1 MSAPRPQQPVPRR
14 HLVPGLLAFTA
25 FIGLSLAGQARI
37 EARRPPPTAFEAPD
51 AQDIDPDEFDPFAFG
66 APDPSEAT
74 DEADAQRELVA
85 EAGDLGEA
93 PPVVAQKAT
102 ASKPPVQN
110 HGLHP
115 PDPSQAVE
123 PPTVAAPTEFPA
135 TRILTGLE
143 AALAGLAGAG
153 RDPGNVMVAVQQAR
167 THLQQVE
174 RDLKAL
180 RGTETPGLAE
190 AERAHGRLTRAS
202 FEFDSAARR
211 SLTGSSG
218 AMGDPFSGPERLLD
232 ESRARLAAARQA
244 MADRP

>member
-14 HLVPGLLAFTA
+14 HLVPGLLAFAA

-37 EARRPPPTAFEAPD
+37 EARRPPPMAFEAPD
-51 AQDIDPDEFDPFAFG
+51 DQDFDPDEVDPFAFD
-66 APDPSEAT
+66 APAPSEAA
-74 DEADAQRELVA
+74 DEADADRELVA
-85 EAGDLGEA
+85 EAGDLGE
-93 PPVVAQKAT
+93 PLPQKAT
-102 ASKPPVQN
+102 ASKPPAQN
-110 HGLHP
+110 HGLHAP
-115 PDPSQAVE
+115 VPSQAVE
-123 PPTVAAPTEFPA
+123 PPPVAAPTEPPS

-143 AALAGLAGAG
+143 AALAGLEGAG

-232 ESRARLAAARQA
+232 ESRARLAATRQA
-244 MADRP
+244 LADRP